1 MEWMLLAFGG
11 LVAVV
16 AVIIGTAVYI
26 VLIRDRDAPNQGLR
40 KHSRPGRMPRSD
52 PRRGVPKSR

>member
-1 MEWMLLAFGG
+1 MEWLFWGFAG

-16 AVIIGTAVYI
+16 AAIIGVALYV
-26 VLIRDRDAPNQGLR
+26 VLIRDRDAPNQGPR
-40 KHSRPGRMPRSD
+40 KQPRPGRMPRSD